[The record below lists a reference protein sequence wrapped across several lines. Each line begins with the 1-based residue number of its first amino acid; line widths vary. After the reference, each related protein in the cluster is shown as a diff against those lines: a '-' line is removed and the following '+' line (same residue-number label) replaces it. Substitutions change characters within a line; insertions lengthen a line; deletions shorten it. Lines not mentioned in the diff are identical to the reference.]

1 MLCFIRQDACYRVLF
16 CPIETVNENNL
27 LGGSLALPVLRD
39 ALGKKNRWSA
49 WKPLTGTVISTLLQL
64 TIILINAKDMML
76 NQEDGTKAWMS
87 ELSDGQQLVVWSFRR
102 WLSGKQ
108 SWSMVWNE
116 FAVRFGAEPA
126 RPILEAFVRLVDAI
140 RSGARR
146 VVHYHQPCCP
156 CVGADE
162 VLLTSLVGA
171 AQAGR
176 KDLVRAYALEMV
188 QDPMADALVER
199 ALDLATVLSER
210 GVEVPHQREWKS
222 LSGEQPLAGAEQR
235 EKVTLH

>member
-1 MLCFIRQDACYRVLF
+1 MI
-16 CPIETVNENNL
+16 
-27 LGGSLALPVLRD
+27 
-39 ALGKKNRWSA
+39 
-49 WKPLTGTVISTLLQL
+49 
-64 TIILINAKDMML
+64 
-76 NQEDGTKAWMS
+76 QEDPTKAWMS

-108 SWSMVWNE
+108 SWSLVWNE

-126 RPILEAFVRLVDAI
+126 RPLLSSFVRLVDAI

-162 VLLTSLVGA
+162 ALLTSIIGA

-176 KDLVRAYALEMV
+176 KDLVRTYALEMV

-222 LSGEQPLAGAEQR
+222 FSGVQPSLQEEQR
-235 EKVTLH
+235 EAVTLH